1 MSVKTDRRNPALD
14 IVRIFAL
21 FCVISVHFFYNNGF
35 YSTPIAGW
43 RMYTMVII
51 RNFFMISVPL
61 FLILSGYLM
70 GAKRPSRTYFLGIG
84 KTLLTYTLAAV
95 CCIFYRIW
103 KKNASYSFLS
113 AIIAITDF
121 SGAQYAWYV
130 EMYIGLYLLIPFLN
144 ILYDGLDGKKQKKTL
159 LMVFVFLSSVPSVVN
174 IFRFGDPGW
183 FVSPVRSSTY
193 HFLLPDWWTDI
204 YPVTYYFLGRY
215 LREYPLKQPR
225 HTKLLSIAVL
235 TLAAG
240 AFNIYRSLGVN
251 FVWGVWQG
259 WYGLPNLLLA
269 VLVFD
274 WLAHVDCIHM
284 KPGLRKLLKTISDL
298 VLGAYLLS
306 WIFDQIA
313 YPKLAAAVPEMP
325 MRLPYFL
332 VVVPWVFVCS
342 LALSGA
348 MEQIASLIRKFFRY
362 ANDYL
367 KVR

>member
-1 MSVKTDRRNPALD
+1 MAVKTDRRNSALD
-14 IVRIFAL
+14 IVRLFAL

-70 GAKRPSRTYFLGIG
+70 GAKRPNKAYFLGLG
-84 KTLLTYTLAAV
+84 KTLLTYILAAIV
-95 CCIFYRIW
+95 CIFYRIW
-103 KKNASYSFLS
+103 KKNASYSFLT

-121 SGAQYAWYV
+121 TGAQYAWYV

-144 ILYDGLDGKKQKKTL
+144 ILYDGLENKKQKRTL
-159 LMVFVFLSSVPSVVN
+159 LLVFVFLTSVPSVVN
-174 IFRFGDPGW
+174 IFRLGDPGW
-183 FVSPVRSSTY
+183 FAAPIRSSAY
-193 HFLLPDWWTDI
+193 HFLLPDWWTDS
-204 YPVTYYFLGRY
+204 YPITYYFLGRY
-215 LREYPLKQPR
+215 LREFPLKQPR
-225 HTKLLSIAVL
+225 HRKLLSIAAL
-235 TLAAG
+235 TLATG

-274 WLAHVDCIHM
+274 FLAHVDCSGL
-284 KPGLRKLLKTISDL
+284 KPVLRKLLKTGSDL
-298 VLGAYLLS
+298 VLGAYLVS

-313 YPKLAAAVPEMP
+313 YPRLAAAVPDMP
-325 MRLPYFL
+325 MRLPCFL
-332 VVVPWVFVCS
+332 AVVPWVFVCS

-348 MEQIASLIRKFFRY
+348 IELIAWPIRKGFHC